1 MPPDT
6 RPDRR
11 RRSDRLRNHRRE
23 MEFAHAEGCSL
34 LEARQRIA
42 QAEADRRWQSTE
54 TRLAARARA
63 RALSRDPEPAE
74 PPRWMLAD

>member
-1 MPPDT
+1 MPRDR

-11 RRSDRLRNHRRE
+11 RRSECLRTHRRE
-23 MEFAHAEGCSL
+23 MELAHAEGCTL

-42 QAEADRRWQSTE
+42 QREDDRRWQTAE
-54 TRLAARARA
+54 ARLEARSRARA
-63 RALSRDPEPAE
+63 AARNPEPAE